1 VDREWNFMCGIVGY
15 TGPREAGPVLLDGLR
30 RLEYRGYDS
39 AGIALVTD
47 SGDLFVEK
55 RAGKVAVLTDALGAG
70 PPSAGVGLG
79 HTRWA
84 THGRP
89 SDLNAHPHSDCS
101 GRITVVHNGIV
112 ENFRELRD
120 ELVAHGHTLR
130 SETDTEVVAHLV
142 EDAYKGDLADAV
154 RTALGRL
161 EGAYAL
167 VVMHRDEPQRLVGA
181 RLNAPLIVGVGDDES
196 FLASDAAAI
205 VAYTKRVIFLADGDV
220 ADLLPGKV
228 TITDRAG
235 TAVDRPIDIIP
246 WSAEAAEKGGYAHF
260 MLKEIHEQPAA
271 LTSAM
276 TGRLRGDSVCIEE
289 LDPIRERL
297 AGIDRVE
304 MIACGTAYYA
314 SLVGAALFQDWLGVP
329 ARSTVASE
337 FRYSP
342 PPVDSRTLV
351 VAVTQSGETA
361 DTIAA
366 ARLAGDRGAVVV
378 AVTNTVGS
386 AITRESHAS
395 VFLQAGPEVAVAA
408 TKTFVTQVATLV
420 MLAAD
425 IAHQLG
431 RLPAK
436 SEREL
441 VEALRRLPAQAQ
453 RTIELAAV
461 TEEFADRY
469 AQAAGFMYIGRSFGY
484 AAALEGAL
492 KIKEISYLH
501 AEGYA
506 AGELKHGPISLLDAE
521 VPLVAVATRSA
532 VYDKLISNLMEG
544 KARDARVLAVATE
557 GDVQIERLAMD
568 VCWVPDTIESLSTIL
583 AVIPLQ
589 LFAYYVA
596 VKRGRDVDQP
606 RNLAKSVTV
615 E

>member
-1 VDREWNFMCGIVGY
+1 MCGIVGY
-15 TGPREAGPVLLDGLR
+15 TGPRDAGPVLLDGLR

-39 AGIALVTD
+39 AGIALVTEN
-47 SGDLFVEK
+47 GDLFVEK
-55 RAGKVAVLTDALGAG
+55 RAGKVAVLTDALGGG
-70 PPSAGVGLG
+70 PPSAGIGLG

-120 ELVAHGHTLR
+120 ELVARGHTLQ

-142 EDAYKGDLADAV
+142 EDAYEGDLAAAV
-154 RTALGRL
+154 RAALGRL
-161 EGAYAL
+161 EGAYAI
-167 VVMHRDEPQRLVGA
+167 VVMHRDEPDRLVGA
-181 RLNAPLIVGVGDDES
+181 RLNAPLIVGVGEGES

-205 VAYTKRVIFLADGDV
+205 VAYTKKVIFLSDGDV
-220 ADLLPGKV
+220 ADIRPGSA
-228 TITDRAG
+228 TITDRSG
-235 TAVDRPIDIIP
+235 AVLDRPIDVIQ

-271 LTSAM
+271 LTAAM
-276 TGRLRGDSVCIEE
+276 TGRLRGESVCLEE
-289 LDPIRERL
+289 LDPIAKRL
-297 AGIDRVE
+297 GDIDRVE

-314 SLVGAALFQDWLGVP
+314 SLVGAALFQEWLGVP
-329 ARSTVASE
+329 ARATVASE
-337 FRYSP
+337 FRYGP
-342 PPVDSRTLV
+342 PPLDSRTLV

-408 TKTFVTQVATLV
+408 TKTFVTQVATVV

-425 IAHQLG
+425 VARRLG
-431 RLPAK
+431 RLPAAK
-436 SEREL
+436 EREL

-453 RTIELAAV
+453 RTIELAAS
-461 TEEFADRY
+461 TEEMAERY
-469 AQAAGFMYIGRSFGY
+469 AAAAGFMYIGRSFGY
-484 AAALEGAL
+484 PVALEGAL

-506 AGELKHGPISLLDAE
+506 AGELKHGPISLLDPE

-532 VYDKLISNLMEG
+532 VYEKLISNLMEG
-544 KARDARVLAVATE
+544 KARDARVLAIATE
-557 GDVQIERLAMD
+557 GDAQIERLATD
-568 VCWVPDTIESLSTIL
+568 VCWVPDTLEPLSTIL

-589 LFAYYVA
+589 LFAYHVA
-596 VKRGRDVDQP
+596 VRRGRDVDQP

>member
-1 VDREWNFMCGIVGY
+1 MCGIVGY
-15 TGPREAGPVLLDGLR
+15 TGPRDAGPVLLDGLR

-39 AGIALVTD
+39 AGIALVTEN
-47 SGDLFVEK
+47 GDLFVEK
-55 RAGKVAVLTDALGAG
+55 RAGKVAVLTDALGGG
-70 PPSAGVGLG
+70 PPSAGIGLG

-89 SDLNAHPHSDCS
+89 SDLNAHPHSDCT
-101 GRITVVHNGIV
+101 GRITVIHNGIV

-120 ELVAHGHTLR
+120 ELVAGGHTLK

-181 RLNAPLIVGVGDDES
+181 RLNAPLIVGVGDGES
-196 FLASDAAAI
+196 FVASDAAAI
-205 VAYTKRVIFLADGDV
+205 IAYTKRVIFLADGDV
-220 ADLLPGKV
+220 ADLMPGTA
-228 TITDRAG
+228 TITDRLG
-235 TAVDRPIDIIP
+235 VVVDRPIDIIP
-246 WSAEAAEKGGYAHF
+246 WSAEAAEKGGYAHL

-271 LTSAM
+271 LTAAM
-276 TGRLRGDSVCIEE
+276 TGRLRGESVRLEE
-289 LDPIRERL
+289 LDGIRSRL

-314 SLVGAALFQDWLGVP
+314 SLVGAALFQEWLGVP

-342 PPVDSRTLV
+342 PPIDARTLV

-408 TKTFVTQVATLV
+408 TKTFVTQVATVV

-431 RLPAK
+431 RLPAEK
-436 SEREL
+436 ERDL
-441 VEALRRLPAQAQ
+441 VKALRRLPKQAE
-453 RTIELAAV
+453 RAIELSAAA
-461 TEEFADRY
+461 EEIADRY
-469 AQAAGFMYIGRSFGY
+469 ASAAGFMYIGRSFGY
-484 AAALEGAL
+484 PAALEGAL

-521 VPLVAVATRSA
+521 VPLVAIATRSA
-532 VYDKLISNLMEG
+532 VYEKLISNLMEG

-557 GDVQIERLAMD
+557 GDDQIGRLATD
-568 VCWVPDTIESLSTIL
+568 VLWVPDTIEPLSTIL

-589 LFAYYVA
+589 LFAYFVA

>member
-1 VDREWNFMCGIVGY
+1 MCGIVGY
-15 TGPREAGPVLLDGLR
+15 TGPRAAGPVLLDGLR

-47 SGDLFVEK
+47 DGDLFVEK
-55 RAGKVAVLTDALGAG
+55 RAGKVAVLVDALGGDPPRAG
-70 PPSAGVGLG
+70 IGLG

-89 SDLNAHPHSDCS
+89 SDLNAHPHSDCT

-120 ELVAHGHTLR
+120 ELTAGGHVLV

-142 EDAYKGDLADAV
+142 EDAYRGDLADAV
-154 RTALGRL
+154 RAALGRL

-167 VVMHRDEPQRLVGA
+167 VVMHRDEPERLVGA
-181 RLNAPLIVGVGDDES
+181 RLNAPLLVGLGEGES
-196 FLASDAAAI
+196 FLASDASAL
-205 VAYTKRVIFLADGDV
+205 VAYTKQVIFLADGDV
-220 ADLLPGKV
+220 ADLRPGSAV
-228 TITDRAG
+228 ITDRAG
-235 TAVDRPIDIIP
+235 TVVERPVDVIP
-246 WSAEAAEKGGYAHF
+246 WSAEAAEKGGYPHF

-271 LTSAM
+271 LRSAM
-276 TGRLRGDSVCIEE
+276 AGRVRGETICLEEIDS
-289 LDPIRERL
+289 IRDRL
-297 AGIDRVE
+297 TSIGRVE
-304 MIACGTAYYA
+304 LIACGTAFYA
-314 SLVGAALFQDWLGVP
+314 SLVGAALFQEWLGVP
-329 ARSTVASE
+329 ARANVASE

-342 PPVDSRTLV
+342 PPRDARTLV

-366 ARLAGDRGAVVV
+366 ARLARERGATVV
-378 AVTNTVGS
+378 AVTNTVGY
-386 AITRESHAS
+386 AITRESDAQ

-408 TKTFVTQVATLV
+408 TKTFVTQVVTLV

-425 IAHQLG
+425 IAQQLG
-431 RLPAK
+431 RRTQA
-436 SEREL
+436 EEAEL
-441 VEALRRLPAQAQ
+441 VGALRALPEQAQ
-453 RTIELAAV
+453 RAIELAAA
-461 TEEFADRY
+461 TEEMASRY
-469 AQAAGFMYIGRSFGY
+469 ADAAGFMYIGRAFGY
-484 AAALEGAL
+484 PAALEGAL

-506 AGELKHGPISLLDAE
+506 AGELKHGPISLLDAD
-521 VPLVAVATRSA
+521 VPLVAVATRSS

-544 KARDARVLAVATE
+544 RARDARVIAVATE
-557 GDVQIERLAMD
+557 GDARIESMATD
-568 VCWVPDTIESLSTIL
+568 VCFVPDTLEPLSTIL

-589 LFAYYVA
+589 LFAYHVA
-596 VKRGRDVDQP
+596 VARGRDVDQP

>member
-1 VDREWNFMCGIVGY
+1 MCGIVGY
-15 TGPREAGPVLLDGLR
+15 TGPRDAGPVLLDGLR

-39 AGIALVTD
+39 AGIALVTED
-47 SGDLFVEK
+47 GDLFVEK
-55 RAGKVAVLTDALGAG
+55 RAGKVAVLTDALGGG
-70 PPSAGVGLG
+70 PPTAGIGLG

-120 ELVAHGHTLR
+120 ELVARGHTLR

-142 EDAYKGDLADAV
+142 EDAYDGDLATAV

-161 EGAYAL
+161 QGAYAL
-167 VVMHRDEPQRLVGA
+167 VVMHRDEPDRLVGA
-181 RLNAPLIVGVGDDES
+181 RLNAPLIVGVGDGES

-220 ADLLPGKV
+220 ADIRPGSAV
-228 TITDRAG
+228 VTDRSG
-235 TAVDRPIDIIP
+235 AVLDRPIDEIP

-271 LTSAM
+271 LTAAL
-276 TGRLRGDSVCIEE
+276 TGRLRGDVVRIEE
-289 LDPIRERL
+289 LDPIGKRL

-314 SLVGAALFQDWLGVP
+314 SLVGAALLQEWLGVP
-329 ARSTVASE
+329 ARATVASE

-342 PPVDSRTLV
+342 PPIDARTLV

-386 AITRESHAS
+386 AITREAHAS

-408 TKTFVTQVATLV
+408 TKTFVTQVATVV

-425 IAHQLG
+425 VAHRLG
-431 RLPAK
+431 RLPAET
-436 SEREL
+436 ERDL
-441 VEALRRLPAQAQ
+441 VAALRRLPEQAG
-453 RTIELAAV
+453 RAIEMAAS
-461 TEEFADRY
+461 TEEMAER
-469 AQAAGFMYIGRSFGY
+469 Y
-484 AAALEGAL
+484 AAA
-492 KIKEISYLH
+492 
-501 AEGYA
+501 
-506 AGELKHGPISLLDAE
+506 AG
-521 VPLVAVATRSA
+521 R
-532 VYDKLISNLMEG
+532 
-544 KARDARVLAVATE
+544 
-557 GDVQIERLAMD
+557 
-568 VCWVPDTIESLSTIL
+568 
-583 AVIPLQ
+583 
-589 LFAYYVA
+589 
-596 VKRGRDVDQP
+596 
-606 RNLAKSVTV
+606 
-615 E
+615 

>member
-1 VDREWNFMCGIVGY
+1 MCGIVGY

-39 AGIALVTD
+39 AGIALVTEK
-47 SGDLFVEK
+47 GDLFVEK
-55 RAGKVAVLTDALGAG
+55 RAGKVAVLTDALGDDT
-70 PPSAGVGLG
+70 PSAGIGLG

-89 SDLNAHPHSDCS
+89 SDLNAHPHSDCT

-120 ELVAHGHTLR
+120 ELVAGGHTLQ

-154 RTALGRL
+154 RVALGRL

-167 VVMHRDEPQRLVGA
+167 VVMNRDEPQRLVGA
-181 RLNAPLIVGVGDDES
+181 RLNAPLIVGIGDGES
-196 FLASDAAAI
+196 FVASDAAAL
-205 VAYTKRVIFLADGDV
+205 VAYTKQVIFLADGDV
-220 ADLLPGKV
+220 ADLMPGTAV
-228 TITDRAG
+228 ITDRTGAV
-235 TAVDRPIDIIP
+235 VDRPIDTIP

-260 MLKEIHEQPAA
+260 MLKEIHEQPEA
-271 LTSAM
+271 LTAAM
-276 TGRLRGDSVCIEE
+276 TGRLRGETVYLEE
-289 LDPIRERL
+289 LDPIRARL

-314 SLVGAALFQDWLGVP
+314 SLVGAALFQEWLGVP

-342 PPVDSRTLV
+342 PPIDARTLV

-366 ARLAGDRGAVVV
+366 ARMAGDRGAVVV

-386 AITRESHAS
+386 AITREAHAS

-408 TKTFVTQVATLV
+408 TKTFVTQVATV
-420 MLAAD
+420 IMLAAD
-425 IAHQLG
+425 IASQLG
-431 RLPAK
+431 RLKVDDEAA
-436 SEREL
+436 L
-441 VEALRRLPAQAQ
+441 VAALRKLPAQAE
-453 RTIELAAV
+453 RAIEMSASTEQMAEKYAA
-461 TEEFADRY
+461 
-469 AQAAGFMYIGRSFGY
+469 AAGFMYIGRSFGY
-484 AAALEGAL
+484 PAALEGAL

-506 AGELKHGPISLLDAE
+506 AGELKHGPISLLDE
-521 VPLVAVATRSA
+521 DVPLVAVATRSS
-532 VYDKLISNLMEG
+532 VYEKLISNLMEG
-544 KARDARVLAVATE
+544 KARDARVLAIATE
-557 GDVQIERLAMD
+557 GDAQIERLASD
-568 VCWVPDTIESLSTIL
+568 VCWVPDTLEPLSTIL

>member
-1 VDREWNFMCGIVGY
+1 MCGIVGY
-15 TGPREAGPVLLDGLR
+15 TGPRDAGPILLDGLR

-47 SGDLFVEK
+47 DGDLFVEK
-55 RAGKVAVLTDALGAG
+55 RAGKVAVLQEALGG
-70 PPSAGVGLG
+70 PPPSAGIGLG

-112 ENFRELRD
+112 ENYRELRA
-120 ELVAHGHTLR
+120 ELAAAGHELL

-142 EDAYKGDLADAV
+142 EAAYRGDLADAV
-154 RTALGRL
+154 RAALRRL

-167 VVMHRDEPQRLVGA
+167 VVMHRDEPDRLVGA
-181 RLNAPLIVGVGDDES
+181 RLNAPLIVGVSDGES

-205 VAYTKRVIFLADGDV
+205 VAHTRRVVFLADGDV
-220 ADLLPGKV
+220 ADLRPGTW
-228 TITDRAG
+228 TITDRDG
-235 TAVDRPIDIIP
+235 RTVERPVDTID
-246 WSAEAAEKGGYAHF
+246 WSADAAEKGGFAHF
-260 MLKEIHEQPAA
+260 MLKEINEQPAA
-271 LTSAM
+271 LTAAM
-276 TGRLRGDSVCIEE
+276 AGRLRRETIYLEE
-289 LDPIRERL
+289 LDAIDDRL
-297 AGIDRVE
+297 AMIDRVE

-314 SLVGAALFQDWLGVP
+314 SLVGASLLQEWLGLP
-329 ARSTVASE
+329 ARANIASE

-342 PPVDSRTLV
+342 PPIDSHTLV

-366 ARLAGDRGAVVV
+366 ARLAAERGAPVV

-386 AITRESHAS
+386 AITREAQAS

-425 IAHQLG
+425 VARRRGAIDAATMG
-431 RLPAK
+431 G
-436 SEREL
+436 L
-441 VEALRRLPAQAQ
+441 VAALRKLPAQA
-453 RTIELAAV
+453 RRAIELSAV
-461 TEEFADRY
+461 TERM
-469 AQAAGFMYIGRSFGY
+469 AASYDGVNGFMYIGRGFGY
-484 AAALEGAL
+484 PAALEGAL

-506 AGELKHGPISLLDAE
+506 AGELKHGPISLLDSE

-532 VYDKLISNLMEG
+532 VYEKLINNLMEG
-544 KARDARVLAVATE
+544 RAREARVIAIATE
-557 GDVQIERLAMD
+557 GDTEIERLATD
-568 VCWVPDTIESLSTIL
+568 VCRVPDTIEPLSTIL

-589 LFAYYVA
+589 LFAYHVA
-596 VKRGRDVDQP
+596 VRRGRDVDQP

>member
-1 VDREWNFMCGIVGY
+1 MCGIVGY

-39 AGIALVTD
+39 AGIALVTE

-55 RAGKVAVLTDALGAG
+55 RAGKVAVLTDALGGG
-70 PPSAGVGLG
+70 PPRAGIGLG

-89 SDLNAHPHSDCS
+89 SDLNAHPHSDCT

-120 ELVAHGHTLR
+120 ELVAGGHVLA
-130 SETDTEVVAHLV
+130 SETDTEVVAHLI

-154 RTALGRL
+154 RAALGRL
-161 EGAYAL
+161 DGAYAL
-167 VVMHRDEPQRLVGA
+167 VVMHGDEPDRLVGA
-181 RLNAPLIVGVGDDES
+181 RLNAPLIVGLGDDES
-196 FLASDAAAI
+196 FIASDAAAI
-205 VAYTKRVIFLADGDV
+205 VSYTKRVIFLADGDV
-220 ADLLPGKV
+220 ADVRPGTA
-228 TITDRAG
+228 TITDRSG
-235 TAVDRPIDIIP
+235 DAVDRPVDLIA
-246 WSAEAAEKGGYAHF
+246 WSAEAAERGGYAHF

-271 LTSAM
+271 LTAAM
-276 TGRLRGDSVCIEE
+276 TGRLRGESICFEE
-289 LDPIRERL
+289 LDPIRDRL

-314 SLVGAALFQDWLGVP
+314 SLVGAALFQQWLGVP

-342 PPVDSRTLV
+342 PPIDSRTLV

-408 TKTFVTQVATLV
+408 TKTFVTQVATVV

-425 IAHQLG
+425 VAHQLG
-431 RLPAK
+431 RLPVEA
-436 SEREL
+436 EREL
-441 VEALRRLPAQAQ
+441 VAALRRLPEQAQ
-453 RTIELAAV
+453 RAIDLAAS
-461 TEEFADRY
+461 TEEIAARY
-469 AQAAGFMYIGRSFGY
+469 ADAAGFMYIGRSFGY
-484 AAALEGAL
+484 PAALEGAL

-506 AGELKHGPISLLDAE
+506 AGELKHGPISLLDPE

-557 GDVQIERLAMD
+557 GDAQIERLATD
-568 VCWVPDTIESLSTIL
+568 VCWVPDTLDPLSTIL

-596 VKRGRDVDQP
+596 VRRGRDVDQP

>member
-1 VDREWNFMCGIVGY
+1 VCGIVGY
-15 TGPREAGPVLLDGLR
+15 TGSRDAGPVLLDGLR

-39 AGIALVTD
+39 AGIALVTED
-47 SGDLFVEK
+47 GHLFVEK
-55 RAGKVAVLTDALGAG
+55 RAGKVANLQTALGGQPPRAG
-70 PPSAGVGLG
+70 IGLG

-120 ELVAHGHTLR
+120 ELVAGGHTLK

-142 EDAYKGDLADAV
+142 EDAYRGDLAVAV
-154 RTALGRL
+154 RAALGRL

-167 VVMHRDEPQRLVGA
+167 AVMHRDEPDRLIGA
-181 RLNAPLIVGVGDDES
+181 RMNAPLIVGLGEGES
-196 FLASDAAAI
+196 FLASDAAAL
-205 VAYTKRVIFLADGDV
+205 VAYTKKVIFLADGDV
-220 ADLLPGKV
+220 ADLRPGTA
-228 TITDRAG
+228 TITDLAG
-235 TAVDRPIDIIP
+235 VPMSREVDIIP
-246 WSAEAAEKGGYAHF
+246 WSAEAAEKGGYPHF

-271 LTSAM
+271 LRSAM
-276 TGRLRGDSVCIEE
+276 SGRLRGEGVCLEE
-289 LDPIRERL
+289 LDEIRPRL
-297 AGIDRVE
+297 TDIDRVE

-314 SLVGAALFQDWLGVP
+314 SLVGAALFQEWLDVP

-342 PPVDSRTLV
+342 PPLNSRTLV

-366 ARLAGDRGAVVV
+366 TRLAGERGALVV

-408 TKTFVTQVATLV
+408 TKTFLTQVATLV

-425 IAHQLG
+425 VARQLG
-431 RLPAK
+431 RRTPD
-436 SEREL
+436 EDRTL
-441 VEALRRLPAQAQ
+441 VAALRALPEKAERA
-453 RTIELAAV
+453 IELASS
-461 TEEFADRY
+461 TEEMASRY
-469 AQAAGFMYIGRSFGY
+469 ASSAGFMYIGRAYGY

-506 AGELKHGPISLLDAE
+506 AGELKHGPISLLDAD

-532 VYDKLISNLMEG
+532 TYDKLISNLMEG
-544 KARDARVLAVATE
+544 KARDARVIAVATE
-557 GDVQIERLAMD
+557 GDKQIEQLATD
-568 VCWVPDTIESLSTIL
+568 VCWVPDTLESLSTIL

-589 LFAYYVA
+589 LFAYHVA
-596 VKRGRDVDQP
+596 VARGRDVDQP

>member
-1 VDREWNFMCGIVGY
+1 MCGIVGY
-15 TGPREAGPVLLDGLR
+15 TGPRDAGPVLLDGLR

-47 SGDLFVEK
+47 NGDLFVEK
-55 RAGKVAVLTDALGAG
+55 RAGKVAVLTDALGGG
-70 PPSAGVGLG
+70 PPSAGIGLG

-89 SDLNAHPHSDCS
+89 SDLNAHPHSDCT
-101 GRITVVHNGIV
+101 GRITVIHNGIV

-120 ELVAHGHTLR
+120 ELVAGGHEFK

-154 RTALGRL
+154 RVALGRL

-181 RLNAPLIVGVGDDES
+181 RLNAPLIVGLGDGES
-196 FLASDAAAI
+196 FVASDAAAI
-205 VAYTKRVIFLADGDV
+205 IAYTKRVIFLADGDV
-220 ADLLPGKV
+220 ADLTPGTA
-228 TITDRAG
+228 TITDRLG
-235 TAVDRPIDIIP
+235 VVVDRPIDIIP

-271 LTSAM
+271 LTAAM
-276 TGRLRGDSVCIEE
+276 TGRLRGESVRLEE
-289 LDPIRERL
+289 LDGIRSRL

-342 PPVDSRTLV
+342 PPIDARTLV

-408 TKTFVTQVATLV
+408 TKTFVTQVATVV

-431 RLPAK
+431 RLPAET
-436 SEREL
+436 ERDL
-441 VEALRRLPAQAQ
+441 VRALRRLPEQAE
-453 RTIELAAV
+453 RAIELSAAA
-461 TEEFADRY
+461 EEIADRY
-469 AQAAGFMYIGRSFGY
+469 ASAAGFMYIGRSFGY
-484 AAALEGAL
+484 PAALEGAL

-521 VPLVAVATRSA
+521 VPLVAIATRSA
-532 VYDKLISNLMEG
+532 VYEKLISNLMEG

-557 GDVQIERLAMD
+557 GDDQIGRLATD
-568 VCWVPDTIESLSTIL
+568 VLWVPDTIEPLSTIL

-589 LFAYYVA
+589 LFAYFVA

>member
-1 VDREWNFMCGIVGY
+1 MCGIVGY
-15 TGPREAGPVLLDGLR
+15 TGPRAAGPVLLDGLR

-47 SGDLFVEK
+47 KGDLFVEK
-55 RAGKVAVLTDALGAG
+55 RAGKVAVLEHALGG
-70 PPSAGVGLG
+70 DPPRAGVGLG

-89 SDLNAHPHSDCS
+89 SDLNAHPHSDCT

-120 ELVAHGHTLR
+120 ELAAGGHILA

-142 EDAYKGDLADAV
+142 EDAYQGDLADAV
-154 RTALGRL
+154 RAALRRL

-167 VVMHRDEPQRLVGA
+167 VVMHGDEPDRLVGA
-181 RLNAPLIVGVGDDES
+181 RLNVPLIVGVAEGES
-196 FLASDAAAI
+196 FFASDASAI
-205 VAYTKRVIFLADGDV
+205 IAYTKRVIFLADGDV
-220 ADLLPGKV
+220 ADLRPGSV
-228 TITDRAG
+228 VITDIAG
-235 TAVDRPIDIIP
+235 RPVDRPIDVIP

-271 LTSAM
+271 LRSAM
-276 TGRLRGDSVCIEE
+276 AGRLRGGAVCLEE
-289 LDPIRERL
+289 IDAVRERL
-297 AGIDRVE
+297 VNVARVE
-304 MIACGTAYYA
+304 LIACGSAYYA
-314 SLVGAALFQDWLGVP
+314 SLVGAQLFQDWLGVP
-329 ARSTVASE
+329 ARANVASE

-342 PPVDSRTLV
+342 PPLDARTLV

-366 ARLAGDRGAVVV
+366 ARLARARGSTVI

-386 AITRESHAS
+386 AITREAQAS

-408 TKTFVTQVATLV
+408 TKTFVTQVVTLV

-425 IAHQLG
+425 IAQQLG
-431 RLPAK
+431 RRTKA
-436 SEREL
+436 EEDEL
-441 VEALRRLPAQAQ
+441 VTALRVLPEAAE
-453 RTIELAAV
+453 RAIELAAA
-461 TEEFADRY
+461 TEEMAARY
-469 AQAAGFMYIGRSFGY
+469 AGAAGFMYIGRAFGY
-484 AAALEGAL
+484 PAALEGAL

-506 AGELKHGPISLLDAE
+506 AGELKHGPISLLDAD
-521 VPLVAVATRSA
+521 VPLVAIATRSA
-532 VYDKLISNLMEG
+532 VYEKLISNLMEG
-544 KARDARVLAVATE
+544 RARDARVIAVATE
-557 GDVQIERLAMD
+557 GDKQIERLATD
-568 VCWVPDTIESLSTIL
+568 VCWVPDTLDPLSTIL

-589 LFAYYVA
+589 LFAYHVA
-596 VKRGRDVDQP
+596 VARGRDVDQP

>member
-1 VDREWNFMCGIVGY
+1 
-15 TGPREAGPVLLDGLR
+15 LR

-39 AGIALVTD
+39 AGIALVTE

-55 RAGKVAVLTDALGAG
+55 RAGKVAVLTDALGGG
-70 PPSAGVGLG
+70 PPSAGLGLG

-89 SDLNAHPHSDCS
+89 SDLNAHPHSDCT

-120 ELVAHGHTLR
+120 ELVAGGHKLQ

-142 EDAYKGDLADAV
+142 EDAYDGDLADAV
-154 RTALGRL
+154 RAALGRL

-167 VVMHRDEPQRLVGA
+167 VVMHRDEPDRLVGA
-181 RLNAPLIVGVGDDES
+181 RLNAPLIVGMGDGES
-196 FLASDAAAI
+196 FVASDVAAI
-205 VAYTKRVIFLADGDV
+205 IAYTKRVIFLADGDV
-220 ADLLPGKV
+220 ADLTPGTA
-228 TITDRAG
+228 TITDRFG
-235 TAVDRPIDIIP
+235 QTVERPIDIIQ

-271 LTSAM
+271 LTAAM
-276 TGRLRGDSVCIEE
+276 TGRLRGESVCLEE

-314 SLVGAALFQDWLGVP
+314 SLVGAALFQEWLGVP

-342 PPVDSRTLV
+342 PPIDARTLV
-351 VAVTQSGETA
+351 IAVTQSGETA

-386 AITRESHAS
+386 AITREAHSS

-408 TKTFVTQVATLV
+408 TKTFVTQVATVV

-425 IAHQLG
+425 VAHQLG

-436 SEREL
+436 TESEL
-441 VEALRRLPAQAQ
+441 VAALRRLPEQAE
-453 RTIELAAV
+453 RAIELAAA
-461 TEEFADRY
+461 TEEIAARY
-469 AQAAGFMYIGRSFGY
+469 ADAAGFMYIGRSFGY
-484 AAALEGAL
+484 PAALEGAL

-532 VYDKLISNLMEG
+532 VYEKLISNLMEG

-557 GDVQIERLAMD
+557 GDEQIGRLATD
-568 VCWVPDTIESLSTIL
+568 VCWVPDTLEPLSTIL

-596 VKRGRDVDQP
+596 VRRGRDVDQP

>member
-1 VDREWNFMCGIVGY
+1 MCGIVGY
-15 TGPREAGPVLLDGLR
+15 TGPRDAGPVLLDGLR

-47 SGDLFVEK
+47 NGDLFVEK
-55 RAGKVAVLTDALGAG
+55 RAGKVAVLTDALGGG
-70 PPSAGVGLG
+70 PPSAGIGLG

-89 SDLNAHPHSDCS
+89 SDLNAHPHSDCT
-101 GRITVVHNGIV
+101 GRITVIHNGIV

-120 ELVAHGHTLR
+120 ELVAGGHTLK

-154 RTALGRL
+154 RAALGRL

-181 RLNAPLIVGVGDDES
+181 RLNAPLIVGLGDGES
-196 FLASDAAAI
+196 FVASDAAAI
-205 VAYTKRVIFLADGDV
+205 IAYTKRVIFLADGDV
-220 ADLLPGKV
+220 ADLMPGTA
-228 TITDRAG
+228 TITDRLG
-235 TAVDRPIDIIP
+235 VVVERPIDIIP

-271 LTSAM
+271 LTAAM
-276 TGRLRGDSVCIEE
+276 TGRLRGESVRLEE
-289 LDPIRERL
+289 LDGIRTRL

-314 SLVGAALFQDWLGVP
+314 SLVGAALFQEWLGVP

-342 PPVDSRTLV
+342 PPIDARTLV

-408 TKTFVTQVATLV
+408 TKTFVTQVATVV

-431 RLPAK
+431 RLPVET
-436 SEREL
+436 ERDL
-441 VEALRRLPAQAQ
+441 VRALRRLPEQAE
-453 RTIELAAV
+453 RAIELSAAA
-461 TEEFADRY
+461 EEIAERY
-469 AQAAGFMYIGRSFGY
+469 ASAAGFMYIGRSFGY
-484 AAALEGAL
+484 PAALEGAL

-521 VPLVAVATRSA
+521 VPLVAIATRSA
-532 VYDKLISNLMEG
+532 VYEKLISNLMEG

-557 GDVQIERLAMD
+557 GDDQIGRLATD
-568 VCWVPDTIESLSTIL
+568 ILWVPDTIEPLSTIL

>member
-1 VDREWNFMCGIVGY
+1 MCGIVGY

-39 AGIALVTD
+39 AGIALVTGD
-47 SGDLFVEK
+47 GDLFVEK
-55 RAGKVAVLTDALGAG
+55 RAGKVAVLTDALGSG
-70 PPSAGVGLG
+70 PPSAGIGLG

-89 SDLNAHPHSDCS
+89 SDLNAHPLSDCT
-101 GRITVVHNGIV
+101 GRITVVHNGII

-120 ELVAHGHTLR
+120 ELVAGGHTLK
-130 SETDTEVVAHLV
+130 SETDTEVFAHLI
-142 EDAYKGDLADAV
+142 ENAYKGDLADAV
-154 RTALGRL
+154 RDALGRI

-167 VVMHRDEPQRLVGA
+167 VVMHRDEPDRLVGA
-181 RLNAPLIVGVGDDES
+181 RLNAPLIVGIGDGES
-196 FLASDAAAI
+196 FIASDAAALI
-205 VAYTKRVIFLADGDV
+205 AYTKQVVFLADGDV
-220 ADLLPGKV
+220 ADLRPGTA
-228 TITDRAG
+228 TITDRVG
-235 TAVDRPIDIIP
+235 TPIDRPIDTIP
-246 WSAEAAEKGGYAHF
+246 WSAEAAEKSGYAHF

-271 LTSAM
+271 LTSTMA
-276 TGRLRGDSVCIEE
+276 GRLRGESVHLEE

-297 AGIDRVE
+297 TGIDRVE
-304 MIACGTAYYA
+304 LVACGTTYYA
-314 SLVGAALFQDWLGVP
+314 SLVGAELFQEWLGVP
-329 ARSTVASE
+329 ARATAASE

-342 PPVDSRTLV
+342 PPIDGRTLV

-366 ARLAGDRGAVVV
+366 TRLAGERGALVV

-386 AITRESHAS
+386 AITREAHAS
-395 VFLQAGPEVAVAA
+395 LFLQAGPEVAVAA

-425 IAHQLG
+425 VAHLRG
-431 RLPAK
+431 RLPAET
-436 SEREL
+436 EREL
-441 VEALRRLPAQAQ
+441 VNALRRLPAQAQ
-453 RTIELAAV
+453 RTIELAAS
-461 TEEFADRY
+461 TEEMAERY
-469 AQAAGFMYIGRSFGY
+469 AEAAGFMYIGRSFGY
-484 AAALEGAL
+484 PAAMEGAL

-506 AGELKHGPISLLDAE
+506 AGELKHGPIALLDWD

-532 VYDKLISNLMEG
+532 VYEKLISNLMEG
-544 KARDARVLAVATE
+544 KARDARVIAVATE
-557 GDVQIERLAMD
+557 GDVQIERLVTD
-568 VCWVPDTIESLSTIL
+568 VCWIPDTLEPLSPIL

-596 VKRGRDVDQP
+596 VKRGRDIDQP

>member
-1 VDREWNFMCGIVGY
+1 MCGIVGY
-15 TGPREAGPVLLDGLR
+15 TGPRDAGPVLLDGLR

-39 AGIALVTD
+39 AGIALVTEN
-47 SGDLFVEK
+47 GDLFVEK
-55 RAGKVAVLTDALGAG
+55 RAGKVAVLTDALGGG
-70 PPSAGVGLG
+70 PPSAGIGLG

-89 SDLNAHPHSDCS
+89 SDLNAHPHSDCT
-101 GRITVVHNGIV
+101 GRITVIHNGIV

-120 ELVAHGHTLR
+120 ELVAGGHTLK

-181 RLNAPLIVGVGDDES
+181 RLNAPLIVGVGDGES
-196 FLASDAAAI
+196 FVASDAAAI
-205 VAYTKRVIFLADGDV
+205 IAYTKRVIFLADGDV
-220 ADLLPGKV
+220 ADLMPGTA
-228 TITDRAG
+228 TITDRLG
-235 TAVDRPIDIIP
+235 VVVDRPIDIIP

-271 LTSAM
+271 LTAAM
-276 TGRLRGDSVCIEE
+276 TGRLRGESVRLEE
-289 LDPIRERL
+289 LDGIRSRL

-314 SLVGAALFQDWLGVP
+314 SLVGAALFQEWLGVP

-342 PPVDSRTLV
+342 PPIDARTLV

-408 TKTFVTQVATLV
+408 TKTFVTQVATVV

-431 RLPAK
+431 RLPAEK
-436 SEREL
+436 ERDL
-441 VEALRRLPAQAQ
+441 VKALRRLPKQAE
-453 RTIELAAV
+453 RAIELSAAA
-461 TEEFADRY
+461 EEIADRY
-469 AQAAGFMYIGRSFGY
+469 ASAAGFMYIGRSFGY
-484 AAALEGAL
+484 PAALEGAL

-521 VPLVAVATRSA
+521 VPLVAIATRSA
-532 VYDKLISNLMEG
+532 VYEKLISNLMEG

-557 GDVQIERLAMD
+557 GDDQIGRLATD
-568 VCWVPDTIESLSTIL
+568 VLWVPDTIEPLSTIL

-589 LFAYYVA
+589 LFAYFVA

>member
-1 VDREWNFMCGIVGY
+1 MCGIVGY

-39 AGIALVTD
+39 AGIALVTQN
-47 SGDLFVEK
+47 GDLFVEK
-55 RAGKVAVLTDALGAG
+55 RAGKVAVLQDALGDRT
-70 PPSAGVGLG
+70 PSAGVGLG

-89 SDLNAHPHSDCS
+89 SDLNAHPHSDCT

-112 ENFRELRD
+112 ENFRELRE
-120 ELVAHGHTLR
+120 ELLAAGHVLA

-142 EDAYKGDLADAV
+142 EAAYKGDLADAV
-154 RTALGRL
+154 RAALQRL

-167 VVMHRDEPQRLVGA
+167 VVMHRDEPDRLVGA
-181 RLNAPLIVGVGDDES
+181 RLNAPLIVGLGDDES

-220 ADLLPGKV
+220 ADLRPGTA
-228 TITDRAG
+228 TITDRTGAS
-235 TAVDRPIDIIP
+235 VDRPIDIIP

-271 LTSAM
+271 LTAAM
-276 TGRLRGDSVCIEE
+276 TGRLRHDTICLEE
-289 LDPIRERL
+289 LDPIRDRL

-314 SLVGAALFQDWLGVP
+314 SLVGAALFQEWLGVP

-342 PPVDSRTLV
+342 PPIDPHTLV

-366 ARLAGDRGAVVV
+366 ARLAGDRGALVI

-408 TKTFVTQVATLV
+408 TKTFVTQVVTLV

-425 IAHQLG
+425 VAHQLG
-431 RLPAK
+431 RLGA
-436 SEREL
+436 EAELEL
-441 VEALRRLPAQAQ
+441 VKALRRLPEQAG
-453 RTIELAAV
+453 RAIELAAS
-461 TEEFADRY
+461 TEEMAERY
-469 AQAAGFMYIGRSFGY
+469 ATANGFMYIGRAFGY
-484 AAALEGAL
+484 PAALEGAL

-506 AGELKHGPISLLDAE
+506 AGELKHGPISLLDSD

-532 VYDKLISNLMEG
+532 VYEKLISNLMEG
-544 KARDARVLAVATE
+544 RARDARVIAVATE
-557 GDVQIERLAMD
+557 GDAGIELLATD
-568 VCWVPDTIESLSTIL
+568 VCWVPDTLESLSTIL